1 MGMNQQ
7 IEDLPP
13 LPIAPESQPV
23 TAPVSGPVS
32 NMQSNKN
39 SNLQSLNT
47 SQVMVD
53 HERVD
58 KMQELYGFPPEYV
71 IDKLENDELNH
82 ASSCY
87 FLLDVS
93 KEY

>member
-1 MGMNQQ
+1 
-7 IEDLPP
+7 
-13 LPIAPESQPV
+13 
-23 TAPVSGPVS
+23 
-32 NMQSNKN
+32 
-39 SNLQSLNT
+39 
-47 SQVMVD
+47 MVD

>member
-1 MGMNQQ
+1 
-7 IEDLPP
+7 
-13 LPIAPESQPV
+13 
-23 TAPVSGPVS
+23 
-32 NMQSNKN
+32 
-39 SNLQSLNT
+39 
-47 SQVMVD
+47 MVD

-93 KEY
+93 KEYWTNRLEHHSQTDRG